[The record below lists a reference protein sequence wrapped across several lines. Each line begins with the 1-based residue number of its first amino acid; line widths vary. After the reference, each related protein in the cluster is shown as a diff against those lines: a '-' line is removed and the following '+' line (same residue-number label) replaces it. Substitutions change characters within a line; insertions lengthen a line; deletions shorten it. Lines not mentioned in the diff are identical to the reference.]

1 MLLPLFSL
9 TLFVALVALPATF
22 TYLDLQQSPPDLSRQ
37 ETQQHSSLK
46 ETLRSV
52 AASEPES
59 FADFL
64 NGIDVPANF
73 VELPIDR
80 FSNAWPDTWHPDGL
94 TVFDWRAITFP
105 IYTLPFW
112 WFAGFG
118 LDTLLKRRRP
128 RWPVLLVGTILSAL
142 SLFLTIGMSLANG
155 IETDRAITVP
165 ILIGGILWNLLFATF
180 PVAWILRGLARRAL
194 AKQRA
199 RLPLVASE

>member
-1 MLLPLFSL
+1 VLLPLLSL

-22 TYLDLQQSPPDLSRQ
+22 TCLDLQQLPPHASNQ
-37 ETQQHSSLK
+37 EAQQHSSLK

-73 VELPIDR
+73 VELPVDR
-80 FSNAWPDTWHPDGL
+80 FSKDWPDTWHPDGL

-118 LDTLLKRRRP
+118 LDTLLKHRHP
-128 RWPVLLVGTILSAL
+128 RWPALLVGTILFSIFFLLTLGMKL
-142 SLFLTIGMSLANG
+142 SPGV
-155 IETDRAITVP
+155 ETDRAVTVP
-165 ILIGGILWNLLFATF
+165 ILVGCILWTLLFATF
-180 PVAWILRGLARRAL
+180 PVAWILRGLGRRAL
-194 AKQRA
+194 AKQKA
-199 RLPLVASE
+199 